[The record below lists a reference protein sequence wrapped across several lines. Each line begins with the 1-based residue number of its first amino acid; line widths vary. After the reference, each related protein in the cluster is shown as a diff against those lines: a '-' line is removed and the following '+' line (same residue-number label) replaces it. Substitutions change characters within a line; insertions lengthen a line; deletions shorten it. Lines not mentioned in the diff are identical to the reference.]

1 MAHINRK
8 RGDTRMQIIRAGAK
22 HFIGDGYTKTT
33 MKKISQELD
42 LSPGNITFY
51 FPTKD
56 HLLAVLVKEL
66 FNFQN
71 LMVEKTTDY
80 EKDPL
85 FIYCMEF
92 VSMVALCSENEVARD
107 FYVSA
112 YTSPYTLE
120 LIRKNDVTNSKSVFN
135 SWCNNYTDSDW
146 MATEIVVSGIKYGA
160 LMFSNQQTE
169 LCFVIEKAL
178 DSILNLYKVPQDIR
192 VSYINRVLS
201 INYIALGKRIL
212 DEFRKYLDKTNE
224 IAEI

>member
-66 FNFQN
+66 FDFQN
-71 LMVEKTTDY
+71 LMVEKTTND
-80 EKDPL
+80 EKDAL
-85 FIYCMEF
+85 FVYCLEY
-92 VSMVALCSENEVARD
+92 VAMVALCSENEVAKD

-120 LIRKNDVTNSKSVFN
+120 LIRKNGVINSKSIFN
-135 SWCNNYTDSDW
+135 SWCTNYTDSDW
-146 MATEIVVSGIKYGA
+146 MAIGIVVSGIEYGA
-160 LMFSNQQTE
+160 IMFSNQQTE
-169 LCFVIEKAL
+169 LPFVIEKSL

-192 VSYINRVLS
+192 ISYINRVLS
-201 INYIALGKRIL
+201 IDYITLGNRIL
-212 DEFRKYLDKTNE
+212 GEFREYLDKTNE